1 MGQRKEAHVK
11 RSSLSARRAGQ
22 AQKALQIDRD
32 TERERG
38 GGKGVERE
46 WNRQANGQQEDT
58 GKGVLRKDM
67 LMLFLYYV
75 QLLKTGPPFV
85 FGHAC
90 V

>member
-1 MGQRKEAHVK
+1 MGQRKDAHVT

-32 TERERG
+32 IERERESG
-38 GGKGVERE
+38 ERDG
-46 WNRQANGQQEDT
+46 NRQANGQREDT

-67 LMLFLYYV
+67 LMLFLYYA

>member
-1 MGQRKEAHVK
+1 MGQRKDAHVK

-32 TERERG
+32 IERERESG
-38 GGKGVERE
+38 ERDG
-46 WNRQANGQQEDT
+46 NRQANGQRENA

-67 LMLFLYYV
+67 LMLFLYYA